1 MKFHGKP
8 VLSLKYRAAIE
19 DEACLTNVWREW
31 NHYNSNSIIIE
42 KSLKDIK
49 AAIAAAKGTLTP
61 NGTLFFSKS
70 STYPRFK
77 LSDSGFKRC
86 IKINKANNV
95 VLGELNGFEHGPYE
109 FYEDENY
116 VYEFTNP
123 KNNYIL
129 CSNWAKKN
137 EWNNDPVAYVKNHH
151 LFYGTEFKPC
161 YKGVFSEFNANDA
174 DDVLKILDGT
184 YKNLIQDIDLDKAIN
199 TTFDTLTAEDL
210 ESICTM
216 LDSPDRTTQGLGLKM
231 LTGFNVQDTPLT
243 LRTVLG
249 TRLYLQ
255 NNTEWKTVG
264 VQQVLTSIDWK
275 GFGTFPFDMYHIIT
289 PGGKKNT
296 ATEYDQSLCK
306 TIYTIEIKKYLEKTV
321 EQIRKSGILDTFNL
335 NITYEIQ

>member
-1 MKFHGKP
+1 MKFRGKP
-8 VLSLKYRAAIE
+8 VLSLMYRAAIE
-19 DEACLTNVWREW
+19 DETCLRHVWKEW
-31 NHYNSNSIIIE
+31 DHCNFNSVIIE

-49 AAIAAAKGTLTP
+49 AAINAAKGTLTP
-61 NGTLFFSKS
+61 NGTLFFGKS

-77 LSDSGFKRC
+77 LSNSGFKRC
-86 IKINKANNV
+86 IKINKADNV
-95 VLGELNGFEHGPYE
+95 VLGELNGSEWGPYE

-123 KNNYIL
+123 KNKYII
-129 CSNWAKKN
+129 CNDWAKKN
-137 EWNNDPVAYVKNHH
+137 EWNKDPVAYIKNHH

-161 YKGVFSEFNANDA
+161 YKGIFSEFNTNDTN
-174 DDVLKILDGT
+174 DVLKILDGT
-184 YKNLIQDIDLDKAIN
+184 YKNLIQDVDLDKAIN

-210 ESICTM
+210 ESICAM

-231 LTGFNVQDTPLT
+231 LTGFNVQKTPLT
-243 LRTVLG
+243 LRTILG
-249 TRLYLQ
+249 TRSHLQ

-275 GFGTFPFDMYHIIT
+275 GFRTSPFNMYNIIT

-306 TIYTIEIKKYLEKTV
+306 IMYITEIKKYLEKTI
-321 EQIRKSGILDTFNL
+321 EQIRKSGVLDTFNL